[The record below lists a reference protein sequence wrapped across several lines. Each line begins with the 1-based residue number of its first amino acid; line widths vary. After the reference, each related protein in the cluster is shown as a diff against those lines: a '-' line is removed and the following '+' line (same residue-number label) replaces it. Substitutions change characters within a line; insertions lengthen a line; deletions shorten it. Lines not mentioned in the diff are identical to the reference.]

1 MVEMGSEKASS
12 ASTSA
17 APPLEF
23 TTLVSSLQKEYDKLE
38 EKKHLLNRKTDRL
51 TKSSIGNKALLPQ
64 QVRVRLKAKATDDAR
79 MSAYIEQENISEPA
93 LFQEVELLKDCCRQ
107 SPASKNCII
116 KGFTSDTAFDFLG
129 CYDLSQ
135 TVSH

>member
-1 MVEMGSEKASS
+1 MKVEMVEMGSEKASS

-64 QVRVRLKAKATDDAR
+64 QVRVRIKSKATDDAR
-79 MSAYIEQENISEPA
+79 MSANVEQKNVTDLA
-93 LFQEVELLKDCCRQ
+93 LFQ
-107 SPASKNCII
+107 
-116 KGFTSDTAFDFLG
+116 
-129 CYDLSQ
+129 
-135 TVSH
+135 

>member
-1 MVEMGSEKASS
+1 MEIEMVEMGSEKASS

-51 TKSSIGNKALLPQ
+51 ITKSSIALLPQ
-64 QVRVRLKAKATDDAR
+64 QVRVRLLKAKATD
-79 MSAYIEQENISEPA
+79 SI
-93 LFQEVELLKDCCRQ
+93 
-107 SPASKNCII
+107 
-116 KGFTSDTAFDFLG
+116 
-129 CYDLSQ
+129 
-135 TVSH
+135 